1 MLKNNKMFRVL
12 SVIFMTICV
21 LVSAVPMEVRAWD
34 VQEKLPIEEPQT
46 EKPQVEEP
54 QVGEPP
60 IVSLPMYTIVCKNLP
75 DEVFSWNIYDMTA
88 TLEEEWIE
96 SMPPEFEYEV
106 IKGQEFVTCFNEG
119 EQTKLKIDGIG
130 DFAIRITLKNAGEHH
145 QSEPLEIQK
154 TAKEGVRPAILSFKI
169 GEREGTIKDE
179 KIELKVPYGTDITKL
194 APTIEITENCVV
206 SPATGEEKDFTQPV
220 EYVVTNASGY
230 SAKYLVNV
238 IVEACAHEEYN
249 EATCTT
255 PRTCKICGK
264 TEGEPLGHDWKEATC
279 TEPKRCARCEI
290 TEGKPLGHDWKEA
303 TCTEP
308 KRCVRCQMTEGE
320 ALGHAWDKWIVTKKP
335 TTTEGGQEERRCT
348 RCKVTESREVPRMNL
363 IGKAE
368 NNTVKG
374 IKDGGIYEVNEVI
387 AISAYGDGMNIKEPI
402 ADDVRYVPAGWKVTD
417 YTKWEKSPYEASFKI
432 KDAGEYR
439 LQVYFQKQV
448 FDGKSWINQ
457 KEMDVKN
464 LDFTVVT
471 EKILPVKTG
480 DDTPIGALVG
490 ILVSSVVVI
499 GAIVVIKLKRK

>member
-279 TEPKRCARCEI
+279 TEPKRC
-290 TEGKPLGHDWKEA
+290 
-303 TCTEP
+303 
-308 KRCVRCQMTEGE
+308 VRCQMTEGE

-490 ILVSSVVVI
+490 ILVASVVVI

>member
-279 TEPKRCARCEI
+279 TEPKRC
-290 TEGKPLGHDWKEA
+290 
-303 TCTEP
+303 
-308 KRCVRCQMTEGE
+308 VRCQMTEGE

-374 IKDGGIYEVNEVI
+374 IKDGGIYEINEVI

-464 LDFTVVT
+464 LDFMVVT

>member
-1 MLKNNKMFRVL
+1 MLKSNKIFRVL

-46 EKPQVEEP
+46 EEPQVEEP
-54 QVGEPP
+54 QIGEPP
-60 IVSLPMYTIVCKNLP
+60 IVSLPTYTIVCKNLP
-75 DEVFSWNIYDMTA
+75 DEVFSWNIYDITA
-88 TLEEEWIE
+88 ALEEEWIE
-96 SMPPEFEYEV
+96 SMPPEFEYEI
-106 IKGQEFVTCFNEG
+106 IKGQEFVTCFKEG
-119 EQTKLKIDGIG
+119 EQTKLKIDGTG

-145 QSEPLEIQK
+145 QSVPLEIQK
-154 TAKEGVRPAILSFKI
+154 TAKEGVRPAIFSFKI

-279 TEPKRCARCEI
+279 TEA
-290 TEGKPLGHDWKEA
+290 
-303 TCTEP
+303 
-308 KRCVRCQMTEGE
+308 KRCVRCQVTEGE
-320 ALGHAWDKWIVTKKP
+320 ALGHDWDKWIVTKKP
-335 TTTEGGQEERRCT
+335 TTTEGGQEERSCT
-348 RCKVTESREVPRMNL
+348 RCKVTESREIPRLNL

-374 IKDGGIYEVNEVI
+374 IKDGGIYEVNEII

-417 YTKWEKSPYEASFKI
+417 YTKWEKPPYEASFKM

-448 FDGKSWINQ
+448 FDGKSWVNQ

-490 ILVSSVVVI
+490 ILVASVVVI